1 MEVWVVGLI
10 KDVTPHFVKNFFEP
24 YNLSSSFTTETD
36 VDTFLFVVDECL
48 VSAQMRN
55 HA

>member
-1 MEVWVVGLI
+1 MEVWVIGLI
-10 KDVTPHFVKNFFEP
+10 KDVTPHFVKIFFEP
-24 YNLSSSFTTETD
+24 YNLSSSFRTETD

-48 VSAQMRN
+48 ASAQMRN